1 MKNKAVALFDDPAYL
16 STAPAAQADRLVE
29 AWRSTPE
36 TRPIIW
42 TDRKRKVFARRV
54 REAIEAGFE
63 PEIIVA
69 ALGVVYLGREVISQA
84 AWDTALDMATRKSAA
99 TSDYRL
105 TDTQRSILGHPDGE
119 GNVER

>member
-1 MKNKAVALFDDPAYL
+1 MNNKAVALFDDPAYL

-29 AWRSTPE
+29 AWRSIPE

-63 PEIIVA
+63 PEIIIA

-84 AWDTALDMATRKSAA
+84 AWDTALDVATRKSTAA
-99 TSDYRL
+99 GDYRL
-105 TDTQRSILGHPDGE
+105 TDTQRSILGDQGS
-119 GNVER
+119 GR

>member
-1 MKNKAVALFDDPAYL
+1 MKNKVVALFDDPAYL
-16 STAPAAQADRLVE
+16 STSPAAQADRLVE
-29 AWRSTPE
+29 AWRAVPE

-54 REAIEAGFE
+54 REAIEAGFD

-84 AWDTALDMATRKSAA
+84 AWDTALDVATRKNAA
-99 TSDYRL
+99 ASDFRL
-105 TDTQRSILGHPDGE
+105 TDTQRSILGEQGL
-119 GNVER
+119 GR

>member
-16 STAPAAQADRLVE
+16 STSPSAQADRLVE
-29 AWRSTPE
+29 AWRSVPE

-63 PEIIVA
+63 PEIIIA

-84 AWDTALDMATRKSAA
+84 AWDTALDMATRKNAA
-99 TSDYRL
+99 VSDYRL
-105 TDTQRSILGHPDGE
+105 TDTQRSILGDQGL
-119 GNVER
+119 GR